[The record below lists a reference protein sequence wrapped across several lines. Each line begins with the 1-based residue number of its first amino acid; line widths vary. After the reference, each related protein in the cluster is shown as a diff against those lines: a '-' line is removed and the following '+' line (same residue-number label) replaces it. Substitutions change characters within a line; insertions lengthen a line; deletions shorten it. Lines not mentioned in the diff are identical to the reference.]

1 MKNVRKY
8 GSPPYQAVFLHGGPG
23 GAGEMAPVAKELSS
37 SFGIL
42 EPLQTKNTIDSQ
54 VSELKEIIEENT
66 DSPITLVGY
75 SWGAWLGFIFTAK
88 NHSLVKKLILVSSGP
103 FMAKDAKTIML
114 TRLERLSDDEKKELD
129 SLMKRFGKL
138 RGEEKDKVFKR
149 VGKIIS
155 KADSYKSLPHEEI
168 SVQAD
173 IYESVWPEAA
183 KLRESGNLLSLAK
196 QIKVPVIAFHG
207 DYDPH
212 PAAGVKTPLS
222 ASLDNFKFI
231 LIKNCGHTPWYERK
245 AKEKFY
251 RAIKREL

>member
-114 TRLERLSDDEKKELD
+114 TRLERLSDDENTKNGEYVRGNELLQPIKQM
-129 SLMKRFGKL
+129 SKNIVKRTKNS
-138 RGEEKDKVFKR
+138 EE
-149 VGKIIS
+149 S
-155 KADSYKSLPHEEI
+155 
-168 SVQAD
+168 
-173 IYESVWPEAA
+173 
-183 KLRESGNLLSLAK
+183 
-196 QIKVPVIAFHG
+196 
-207 DYDPH
+207 
-212 PAAGVKTPLS
+212 
-222 ASLDNFKFI
+222 
-231 LIKNCGHTPWYERK
+231 
-245 AKEKFY
+245 
-251 RAIKREL
+251 